1 MPKKVYIRTFGCQMN
16 IRDSEIVCG
25 ILKKSGYKI
34 INNPKQA
41 DVILF
46 NTCSVRQHAEDRVF
60 SEIGKLKILK
70 EKNPNLII
78 SVIGCMAQNHKD
90 KIFHKAKVVD
100 LVCGPNDIDSI
111 PLLIKKASSGHT
123 DNISTNKTKRE
134 ESVYNTRYNFDKNH
148 SFVVISEGCN
158 NFCSYCVVP
167 YVRGRER
174 SRDFN
179 NILREVNAL
188 VKKGVRDIT
197 LLGQNVNSYNA
208 GISFIELLK
217 KVNEIKGL
225 ESFTFF
231 TSHPKDVNKELFI
244 AMRDLKKLK
253 KLLHLPIQ
261 SGSDRILKL
270 MNRGYSVKHYKKLV
284 SLYRKIVPSGNV
296 STDIIVGFP
305 TESNCDFQKSLNL
318 FKEIKFDAAYI
329 FKYSPRPHTKAAQL
343 VDDVPRIEKE
353 RRHKIILDLQ
363 RGMGK

>member
-1 MPKKVYIRTFGCQMN
+1 MKIFLKTYGCQMN
-16 IRDSEIVCG
+16 VRDSELVCG
-25 ILKKSGYKI
+25 LLQKNGYQI
-34 INNPKQA
+34 IQNLQKA
-41 DVILF
+41 DVVLF

-78 SVIGCMAQNHKD
+78 GVIGCMAQNHRD
-90 KIFHKAKVVD
+90 KIFKRASVVD

-111 PLLIKKASSGHT
+111 PLLIKKARSGHA
-123 DNISTNKTKRE
+123 DNISANKAKRE

-167 YVRGRER
+167 FVRGRER

-179 NILREVNAL
+179 DVLSEIKSL
-188 VKKGVRDIT
+188 VKKGIKDIT

-208 GISFIELLK
+208 GVSFIELLK

-225 ESFTFF
+225 ISFTFF
-231 TSHPKDVNKELFI
+231 TSHPKDVTRDLFI
-244 AMRDLKKLK
+244 AMHDLKKLK

-270 MNRGYSVKHYKKLV
+270 MNRGYSVKHYKEIV
-284 SLYRKIVPSGNV
+284 GLYRKIVPNGNI
-296 STDIIVGFP
+296 STDVIVGFP
-305 TESNCDFQKSLNL
+305 TETKRDFQKSLNL

-363 RGMGK
+363 REMGK